1 MKKSFSIL
9 GLFLLVVGAPAVTPP
24 PATGPVQ
31 PLALQEVVGIA
42 LQKNPGIQAAE
53 AYGQAVQEGI
63 TAAKSF
69 RRSLPTGAPS

>member
-9 GLFLLVVGAPAVTPP
+9 GLFLLVVGALAQTLP

-31 PLALQEVVGIA
+31 PLTLQEVVGIA
-42 LQKNPGIQAAE
+42 LQKNPGIQAAD
-53 AYGQAVQEGI
+53 AYALAVQEGI

-69 RRSLPTGAPS
+69 RRSLPTRAP